1 VNDLDV
7 DPERIRREHL
17 ARVRSHHQFLYLVG
31 VIGGMTALMLIVLGI
46 IELVA
51 T

>member
-1 VNDLDV
+1 MNELQV
-7 DPERIRREHL
+7 DPERIRREHV
-17 ARVRSHHQFLYLVG
+17 ARVQAHRQWLYLVG
-31 VIGGMTALMLIVLGI
+31 VIGGMTALMLIVLAI